1 MRELA
6 HNVRATTEQRTKH
19 LFINMP
25 LTKAKKSSVVSDVKD
40 RASRSQIVIFTNFHG
55 LGMERMTELRK
66 KLRDVG
72 AEYLVVK
79 KRLLKIGLEGSDLSA
94 AELNGEVGVVFGF
107 QDPTAAAKAIHEFAA
122 SNAEQ
127 LSLLGGLFESRL
139 VGAGEVKSLA
149 TIPSRDVLYAQLAS
163 VLAGPMRGL
172 VGVMAAVPRGFVQ
185 SLSQIA
191 EKKS

>member
-1 MRELA
+1 
-6 HNVRATTEQRTKH
+6 
-19 LFINMP
+19 MP
-25 LTKAKKSSVVSDVKD
+25 LTKGKKSSVVSDVKD
-40 RASRSQIVIFTNFHG
+40 RASRAQVVSFTNFHG
-55 LGMERMTELRK
+55 LGMEKMTELRK

-72 AEYLVVK
+72 AEYLVAK
-79 KRLLKIGLEGSDLSA
+79 KRLLKIGLSEHDLSGA
-94 AELNGEVGVVFGF
+94 DLKGEVGVVFGF
-107 QDPTAAAKAIHEFAA
+107 AEPTAAAKTVHEFATA
-122 SNAEQ
+122 NAEQ
-127 LSLLGGLFESRL
+127 LSLLGGVFESRL
-139 VGAGEVKSLA
+139 MNAIEVKALA